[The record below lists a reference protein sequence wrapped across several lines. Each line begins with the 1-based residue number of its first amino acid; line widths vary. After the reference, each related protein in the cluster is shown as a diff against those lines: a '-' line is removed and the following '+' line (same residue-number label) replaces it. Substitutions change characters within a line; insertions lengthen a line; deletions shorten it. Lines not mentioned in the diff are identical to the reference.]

1 MTKKKQDEDGGVG
14 EELCT
19 GGVVAKS
26 RKEGMN
32 TCILIQLRKRFHV

>member
-1 MTKKKQDEDGGVG
+1 MKYEKDNDEKKQDEDGGVG

-26 RKEGMN
+26 R
-32 TCILIQLRKRFHV
+32 